1 MLLELTT
8 AVHLFFF
15 SQTSFA
21 VETPASTVPTSVS
34 PSPQP
39 ELPTTEIS
47 AESAD
52 PSPKALHRKNRRR
65 RRRRAHRPLAS
76 DTDAMIG
83 KITADAIVGQHS
95 GTNPFP
101 NNGATSAVVTA
112 IPRSKL
118 PAYHGAAKRG
128 ATVLTPDSD
137 ESSFDSA
144 ASARESSPTAPTAST
159 KNSRTKKSRY
169 KDPTEI
175 PLPSTD
181 DAFGVPLANTP
192 GKGEV
197 SDGDLAPGPIIK
209 TVKVNSTPI
218 GSLQT
223 TELDPSERSFLR
235 FGLHVG
241 ESVTNYKKLQPAAQE
256 GARLVGAQMGVSTD
270 LWDSLQL
277 FGIPLSGEENLRL
290 DYATGIDPG
299 VAQMIRMQLDSA
311 VFLGPD
317 LDTERGLLPFFG
329 LGVGW
334 AKAEL
339 RSISSASQ
347 STNQSTRTQAQGAI
361 FSPEVGTRWRFSR
374 SAALDLKVEALI
386 ATDSRLYDFERFSGQ
401 LGLLLFF

>member
-1 MLLELTT
+1 
-8 AVHLFFF
+8 
-15 SQTSFA
+15 
-21 VETPASTVPTSVS
+21 
-34 PSPQP
+34 
-39 ELPTTEIS
+39 
-47 AESAD
+47 
-52 PSPKALHRKNRRR
+52 
-65 RRRRAHRPLAS
+65 
-76 DTDAMIG
+76 MIG

-95 GTNPFP
+95 GTNSVP
-101 NNGATSAVVTA
+101 NNGATSAVVIA

-128 ATVLTPDSD
+128 ATVLTSDSD

-144 ASARESSPTAPTAST
+144 ASARESSPTAPT

-241 ESVTNYKKLQPAAQE
+241 ESVTDYKKLEPAARE

-290 DYATGIDPG
+290 DYATSIDPG

-339 RSISSASQ
+339 RSISSA
-347 STNQSTRTQAQGAI
+347 NQSTRTQAQGAI

-374 SAALDLKVEALI
+374 STALDLKVEALI

-401 LGLLLFF
+401 LGLLMFF